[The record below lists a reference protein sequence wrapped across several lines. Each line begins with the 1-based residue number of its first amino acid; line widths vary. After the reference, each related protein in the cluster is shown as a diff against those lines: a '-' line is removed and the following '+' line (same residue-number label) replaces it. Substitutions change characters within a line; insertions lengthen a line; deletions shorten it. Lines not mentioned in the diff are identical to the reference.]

1 MKENK
6 DNQEPNVG
14 KIIQVIVKE
23 KNISIS
29 DFAKAI
35 HCSRTNVYN
44 IFGRHS
50 IDIKRLKQI
59 AGVLKLDVSELIG
72 ENKNESNK
80 HIVIIETDDEGLE
93 RISNGHNSGYIKHW
107 KAK

>member
-1 MKENK
+1 MQEDK

-14 KIIQVIVKE
+14 KIIKKIVKE
-23 KNISIS
+23 KKISIS

-59 AGVLKLDVSELIG
+59 AGVLKLDISELIG
-72 ENKNESNK
+72 KNENESNK

-93 RISNGHNSGYIKHW
+93 RISNGYNGGYIKHW
-107 KAK
+107 KTK